1 MGKNFAECGGL
12 ACLPQAGRRFYGVSD
27 APGVS
32 AWREHASCK
41 ADRAVIGL
49 TPRKREQDSR
59 TPKRLALG
67 TALHAAALVIG
78 SCYITDVRTGIPNW
92 TLMLLAVAASL
103 TAGVARQAQAPATP
117 AANTVSQDQ
126 AKTSTKTSPSP
137 RGRKIPC
144 KTPQNAS
151 LCYWT
156 HGRMSVYNGS
166 PSFRIWQIGTRH
178 MLGVFNGPSHYPAR
192 TNDDFENPELPSE
205 LYRAYEADNRALK
218 RATWI
223 MWAIPPP
230 AFADFEVCPL
240 RQEIKGWM
248 QAVCVE
254 SAKNIF
260 IEKDD

>member
-1 MGKNFAECGGL
+1 VK
-12 ACLPQAGRRFYGVSD
+12 YGVL
-27 APGVS
+27 GS
-32 AWREHASCK
+32 A
-41 ADRAVIGL
+41 VML
-49 TPRKREQDSR
+49 
-59 TPKRLALG
+59 LVM
-67 TALHAAALVIG
+67 AALF
-78 SCYITDVRTGIPNW
+78 TT
-92 TLMLLAVAASL
+92 
-103 TAGVARQAQAPATP
+103 GVARQSQAPARNTANP
-117 AANTVSQDQ
+117 ASQDQ
-126 AKTSTKTSPSP
+126 PKNSATASANA
-137 RGRKIPC
+137 RRRKIPC
-144 KTPQNAS
+144 KTPENAS

-156 HGRMSVYNGS
+156 HGRLSVYNGS
-166 PSFRIWQIGTRH
+166 PSFRIWQTGTRH

-218 RATWI
+218 RATGI

-260 IEKDD
+260 IEKDY